1 MGVALALVEE
11 EAMSVETI
19 LVKTMKD
26 IPKAVAAGVVDMST
40 GMLLGVKTID
50 SHPQEVL
57 DLVSAA
63 TKDLFEGDN
72 VTTIEETFK
81 RVRGVETNERYFKE
95 IIVMSTNL
103 VHIFARLKSMQS
115 MVVVVVCRADTNL
128 GLGLMKMRSIT
139 STETI

>member
-1 MGVALALVEE
+1 
-11 EAMSVETI
+11 MSVETI
-19 LVKTMKD
+19 LTKTMKEV
-26 IPKAVAAGVVDMST
+26 PKAVACGVVDMST

-72 VTTIEETFK
+72 VTTIENTFK
-81 RVRGVETNERYFKE
+81 RVRGVETTERYFKE

-103 VHIFARLKSMQS
+103 VHIFARVKSMQS
-115 MVVVVVCRADTNL
+115 VVVVAVCRSDTNL

-139 STETI
+139 GSETI

>member
-1 MGVALALVEE
+1 
-11 EAMSVETI
+11 MSVDTI
-19 LVKTMKD
+19 LMKTMKEV
-26 IPKAVAAGVVDMST
+26 PKAVASGVVDMST
-40 GMLLGVKTID
+40 GMLLGVKTVD

-72 VTTIEETFK
+72 VTAIEATFK
-81 RVRGVETNERYFKE
+81 RIRGVQTSERYFKE

>member
-1 MGVALALVEE
+1 
-11 EAMSVETI
+11 MSVETI

-115 MVVVVVCRADTNL
+115 VVIVVVCRADTNL

-139 STETI
+139 GSETI

>member
-1 MGVALALVEE
+1 
-11 EAMSVETI
+11 MSVETI
-19 LVKTMKD
+19 LAKTMND
-26 IPKAVAAGVVDMST
+26 VPKTVAAGVVDMST

-81 RVRGVETNERYFKE
+81 RVRGVQTGERYFKE
-95 IIVMSTNL
+95 MIVMSSNL
-103 VHIFARLKSMQS
+103 VHIFARLKSMES
-115 MVVVVVCRADTNL
+115 VVLVVVCRTDMNL
-128 GLGLMKMRSIT
+128 GLGLMKTRAIAGS
-139 STETI
+139 ENV